1 MANGSRTPDFPTTP
15 LGSVLLPS
23 TSLVRAAY
31 AYIHQNTSPA
41 VANHTIRS
49 AFFALILHKKI
60 PVLAAKAD
68 TETLVLATLLHDL
81 GWSKTPELVSA
92 DKRFEVD
99 GANVATEFVRSK
111 ALRLG
116 EVEGEGEGSNRW
128 DEPRLQSL
136 WYAIALHTTMS
147 IAMHAEP
154 LTRLT
159 AMAITADFRGP
170 NLPFDVPGLAQLITP
185 DEFTDIIRAYPRL
198 GFKDQLREIMCGLCR
213 RKPEATFDNFA
224 ADYGRKYVEGYQENW
239 EKQCISETLDKAL
252 DATVAFE

>member
-1 MANGSRTPDFPTTP
+1 MADGPGTRDFPTTA

-31 AYIHQNTSPA
+31 AYILQHTSPA

-60 PVLAAKAD
+60 PVLAATAD

-81 GWSKTPELVSA
+81 GWSSTPELLSA

-99 GANVATEFVRSK
+99 GADVAREFVRSK
-111 ALRLG
+111 LRA
-116 EVEGEGEGSNRW
+116 GEGEGGVEGSNGW
-128 DEPRLQSL
+128 DEQRLQSL

-147 IAMHAEP
+147 IAMHADP

-170 NLPFDVPGLAQLITP
+170 NLPFGVPGLAQPITP
-185 DEFTDIIRAYPRL
+185 DEFTEIIRAYPRL
-198 GFKDQLREIMCGLCR
+198 GFKDEFRHIMCGLCR

-224 ADYGRKYVEGYQENW
+224 ADYGRKYVEGYQEKW
-239 EKQCISETLDKAL
+239 EKQSISEILDKAL
-252 DATVAFE
+252 DATVVFE